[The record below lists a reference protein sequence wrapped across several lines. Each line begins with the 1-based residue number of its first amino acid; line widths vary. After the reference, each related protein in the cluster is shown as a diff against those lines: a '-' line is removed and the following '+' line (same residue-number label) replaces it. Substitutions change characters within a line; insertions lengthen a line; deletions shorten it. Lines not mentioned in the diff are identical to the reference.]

1 MADKEKDK
9 EEEIAEEGGEAAEGD
24 GKKKKKK
31 GIPNLAALL
40 PNILKFAAFGL
51 GALIVIVTVTVITF
65 NIVNKGGRSQT
76 VVADSSSPYVGKR
89 PEYAYY
95 EGVGVV
101 RTRTKDPTPNSV
113 VVDMAI
119 GYDMNDKNA
128 QTELIAR
135 RFELQDFVRS
145 FFSSKRTQDLAT
157 ENESRLKQEIMEA
170 LNTRVLNSA
179 KAKNIVFKQLDVVE
193 L

>member
-1 MADKEKDK
+1 MAEDE
-9 EEEIAEEGGEAAEGD
+9 GEAALDDGEVSEGGA
-24 GKKKKKK
+24 GKKK
-31 GIPNLAALL
+31 GGLGALL
-40 PNILKFAAFGL
+40 PTLLKFVAIGL
-51 GALIVIVTVTVITF
+51 GALIFIVTVTVITF
-65 NIVNKGGRSQT
+65 NIMNGGGRSQT
-76 VVADSSSPYVGKR
+76 NVNVSSDPYIGKR

-145 FFSSKRTQDLAT
+145 FFSSKRAQDLAT
-157 ENESRLKQEIMEA
+157 ENEARLKQEIIEA

-193 L
+193 M